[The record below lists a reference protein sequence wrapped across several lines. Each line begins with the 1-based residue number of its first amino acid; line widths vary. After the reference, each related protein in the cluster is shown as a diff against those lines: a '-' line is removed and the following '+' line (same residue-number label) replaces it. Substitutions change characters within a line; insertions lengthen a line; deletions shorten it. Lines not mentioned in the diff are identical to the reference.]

1 MAPKI
6 ITVLNQK
13 GGPGKTTVVAT
24 LAAALAEAHL
34 NVLAVDADSQKTL
47 IRWSEAADEA
57 TEQEVGEPFPFMVT
71 ATVDPAFLRRLPTTD
86 FDVVLIDTP
95 GSFEL
100 QRELLEAVT
109 DISDL
114 AIIPVELDA
123 NAVEPL
129 LLTVK
134 GVLSPKDVPYRCLL
148 NKIDMREGPSAPHNA
163 AASLDNAGLPR
174 FRTHIRHYKAYKQAA
189 NGRQIV
195 TQISNGRAR
204 NAADDFTKLAVE
216 LLGSWESITAK
227 KAA

>member
-1 MAPKI
+1 MAPKV

-24 LAAALAEAHL
+24 LAAALADAHL

-57 TEQEVGEPFPFMVT
+57 SERGSGQSFPFTVT
-71 ATVDPAFLRRLPTTD
+71 ATVDPTFLRRLPTTD
-86 FDVVLIDTP
+86 FDAVLIDMP

-100 QRELLEAVT
+100 QRDLLEAVT
-109 DISDL
+109 DVSDL

-129 LLTVK
+129 LRTIK
-134 GVLSPKDVPYRCLL
+134 GVLAPKGVPYRCLL

-163 AASLDNAGLPR
+163 ASSLDGAGLAR
-174 FRTHIRHYKAYKQAA
+174 FRTHIRHYKAYKQATNA
-189 NGRQIV
+189 RQIV
-195 TQISNGRAR
+195 TQISNG
-204 NAADDFTKLAVE
+204 NADKASEDFSKLAVE
-216 LLGSWESITAK
+216 MLGTWDTITAK
-227 KAA
+227 GA